1 MHGSDRVP
9 DLNIDYERAL
19 VGRAKATAS
28 TRAKWR
34 SSTSACCSV
43 LEKGLTPPTL
53 SETRFIDSYRA
64 LGARRYFLPNASS
77 PSVACLTI
85 TSGPFVLPAM
95 MGLLTTVS

>member
-34 SSTSACCSV
+34 SLSACYRV
-43 LEKGLTPPTL
+43 LEECLTPPTL
-53 SETRFIDSYRA
+53 LERRCYANYYSLSFQRKEHSRKP
-64 LGARRYFLPNASS
+64 LG
-77 PSVACLTI
+77 I
-85 TSGPFVLPAM
+85 TSDCQRQDTHLPLPISVLV
-95 MGLLTTVS
+95 GGFLLP